1 MRVTSSLYLENNSVI
16 ATWDYL
22 VSNWSSEPS
31 VVGTISGGKVY
42 SYVLNSVT
50 RYRFVPD
57 TYLSS
62 QDCFYSSFNGTIVG
76 GLICSR
82 GG

>member
-1 MRVTSSLYLENNSVI
+1 MKLTSNLYLENSSVI

-22 VSNWSSEPS
+22 VSNWSVEPV

-57 TYLSS
+57 TYLPA
-62 QDCFYSSFNGTIVG
+62 QDCFYLSFNGTSISD
-76 GLICSR
+76 LICSR
-82 GG
+82 G